1 MPIIHLTT
9 FIAAPAER
17 VFDLSRS
24 IDFHKKSM
32 SHTGEDAVAGVR
44 AGLIELHESV
54 TWKARH
60 FRKTRFMKVAV
71 TAMKRPFSFID
82 EMEKG
87 DLKSMKHEHYFKQ
100 IENGTLM
107 IDVFRFEAPY
117 GFIGS
122 LANKL
127 FLRKYFEKLLLLRN
141 DQIRQYAESD
151 KWKFVLMTHNA

>member
-9 FIAAPAER
+9 FIAAPAEL

-24 IDFHKKSM
+24 IDLHKKSM

-44 AGLIELHESV
+44 AGLINLHESV

-60 FRKTRFMKVAV
+60 FRKTRYMKISV
-71 TAMKRPFSFID
+71 TAMDRPFSFTD

-87 DLKSMKHEHYFKQ
+87 DLRSMKHEHYFKQ
-100 IENGTLM
+100 IDNGTLM

-117 GFIGS
+117 GILGAI
-122 LANKL
+122 ANKL
-127 FLRKYFEKLLLLRN
+127 FLRKYFEKLLTIRN
-141 DQIRQYAESD
+141 DIIRQYAESD
-151 KWKFVLMTHNA
+151 KWKFVLMAHNA